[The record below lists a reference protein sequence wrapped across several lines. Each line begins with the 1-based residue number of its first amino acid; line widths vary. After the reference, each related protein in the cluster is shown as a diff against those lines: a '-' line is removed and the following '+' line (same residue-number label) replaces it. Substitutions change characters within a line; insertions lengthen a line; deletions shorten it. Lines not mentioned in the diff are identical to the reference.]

1 MSNPKK
7 VHFKVYFRYIYT
19 RTRMHIFLSNL
30 PKSYVE
36 LMLKFPCDISYQ
48 IRIFI
53 PLHKNFL

>member
-19 RTRMHIFLSNL
+19 RTRMHIFLSNR

-36 LMLKFPCDISYQ
+36 LMLKLSL
-48 IRIFI
+48 R
-53 PLHKNFL
+53 H